1 MVEKVLFIE
10 TFRTRTRQIAIQCI
24 RLVQDM
30 PKTEEARVLTK
41 QLVRSAS
48 SCAANYRSACRA
60 RSRAEFYAKLSI
72 TVEEADETL
81 FWLEL
86 IEESA
91 LITNTELK
99 TLQLEITEIIK
110 VLSKARKTLSNNQ
123 NK

>member
-1 MVEKVLFIE
+1 MVEKALFIE
-10 TFRTRTRQIAIQCI
+10 TFRTRTRQMAIRCI

-30 PKTEEARVLTK
+30 PRTEEARVLTK
-41 QLVRSAS
+41 QLVRSVS

-60 RSRAEFYAKLSI
+60 RSGAEFYAKLSI

-91 LITNTELK
+91 LSANTELK